1 MNEEYIKYWGLTQH
15 PFLLAP
21 DSSMMCVTGQYFECY
36 EWLKYAIDTNKGGVL
51 IVSEDAGLGKTTI
64 LLKLIDELKEK
75 YGKNFKY
82 AYIDHPTLTASQMIE
97 QITASVTGQMPSDDK
112 LKNLM
117 RLKESLIETKKE
129 GGKNII
135 VVDEGQML
143 CDAHDVLQELRALIN
158 LTHNNEYLHTFIIS
172 GQKALWNTLQDI
184 PEFWQRL
191 PVRYYFTPLRFEG
204 TRELIRYRLNKAGLD
219 VAREIFSEEAL
230 EIIHKHSGGL
240 PRTIVALSDLALL
253 NGFIDRTRK
262 IGFKEVSKAINAM
275 SGKGES
281 LAYVV
286 QERIEEPKESAV
298 KSPTE
303 ARPTKPFDYI
313 TDNFKQGFSTQ
324 LLNTYLKP
332 AIVVVTIMFFV
343 FLGAMG
349 YRLFSSGKPTD
360 RAVFI
365 VKEPE
370 KTKVEVL
377 ATPTPKEKTQQ
388 ETPVE
393 KTDTATNEAWTD
405 KDIVETETEKDVID
419 AYRKEVEQKITRAAI
434 VNIDGANVRSAPYMG
449 AQRILSIVKGEI
461 LAITDEKTDRT
472 GMKWYKVILYNNR
485 DGWIADKCSYHYNDK
500 IEKCFGFKC

>member
-1 MNEEYIKYWGLTQH
+1 MNEEYVKYWGLTQH

-21 DSSMMCVTGQYFECY
+21 DSKMMCVTGQYFECY
-36 EWLKYAIDTNKGGVL
+36 QWLKYAIDTNKGGVL

-64 LLKLIDELKEK
+64 LMKLIDELKEK

-82 AYIDHPTLTASQMIE
+82 AYIEHPTLTASQIIE
-97 QITASVTGQMPSDDK
+97 QITASITGQVPSDDK
-112 LKNLM
+112 LKNLV
-117 RLKESLIETKKE
+117 RLKDALIETKRE

-143 CDAHDVLQELRALIN
+143 CDSREVLQELRALIN
-158 LTHNNEYLHTFIIS
+158 LTHNNEYLHTFIIA

-219 VAREIFSEEAL
+219 VARDIFSDDAIEM
-230 EIIHKHSGGL
+230 IHKHSGGL
-240 PRTIVALSDLALL
+240 PRTIIALSDLALL

-275 SGKGES
+275 SGKGEN
-281 LAYVV
+281 APYIV
-286 QERIEEPKESAV
+286 QEIGEEPKPSTL
-298 KSPTE
+298 KSPTDP
-303 ARPTKPFDYI
+303 RPTEPFDYL
-313 TDNFKQGFSTQ
+313 TDNFKQGFNTQ

-332 AIVVVTIMFFV
+332 AIVVVIIMFFV
-343 FLGAMG
+343 FIGAVS
-349 YRLFSSGKPTD
+349 YRLLSPEKSSGRD
-360 RAVFI
+360 ILI

-370 KTKVEVL
+370 RTYTQLDLVPASKQN
-377 ATPTPKEKTQQ
+377 KEQ
-388 ETPVE
+388 ETE
-393 KTDTATNEAWTD
+393 HDKQQTTATEKKEIAENETWTAKDIIETETD
-405 KDIVETETEKDVID
+405 KDAIAE
-419 AYRKEVEQKITRAAI
+419 YQKESKPKIKLAAI
-434 VNIDGANVRSAPYMG
+434 INIDGANVRSAPYME

-461 LAITDEKTDRT
+461 LAITDEKTDRA

-485 DGWIADKCSYHYNDK
+485 EGWISENVVTITMIK
-500 IEKCFGFKC
+500 